1 MVLFAL
7 LYYTM
12 PKGEW
17 KGEEV
22 SKDRTFWPY
31 GILLSIL
38 AIIIACIATII
49 YASNYPVYEDD
60 FYLDKYQNIDYSFNE
75 IQNKQTNFD
84 KLFKVFF
91 QNDKITI
98 SDKRKIKSY
107 EVSSGE
113 LLNFK
118 IEKLAHLSPD
128 VLKTNI
134 LLTRPHQNT
143 QDQFLKAEIKTD
155 ILSIRLPEL
164 ERGRW
169 QLKFKLVANDEAIG
183 FYNFELRVQWNF

>member
-1 MVLFAL
+1 M
-7 LYYTM
+7 
-12 PKGEW
+12 
-17 KGEEV
+17 

-128 VLKTNI
+128 VLKANI

-183 FYNFELRVQWNF
+183 FYNFELRVQ